1 MTTMP
6 KHIAIFASG
15 SGSNAEN
22 IIRHINRPQS
32 KGLVKL
38 VISNRS
44 DAGVL
49 QRAKDLGV
57 DSIVV
62 DKDKLND
69 SDYMLRLLEKHRIE
83 IAVLAGFLLM
93 IPPFLIH
100 RFEGNMVNIHPSLLP
115 KFGGKGMFGRH
126 VHEAVIKSGETE
138 SGITI
143 HLVNEE
149 YDRGKILLQVSCPV
163 KPNDTAE
170 SLEKR
175 IRELEVQNFPSVVES
190 LL

>member
-57 DSIVV
+57 DSIIV

-100 RFEGNMVNIHPSLLP
+100 RFEGRMVNIHPSLLP

-126 VHEAVIKSGETE
+126 VHEAVLKSGETE

-149 YDRGKILLQVSCPV
+149 YDRGQILLQASCPV
-163 KPNDTAE
+163 KPTDTAD

-175 IRELEVQNFPSVVES
+175 IRELEAKHFARVVES